1 MAGSSLTHTT
11 LLYSM
16 DFTRHRLLHY
26 ASKTGSVIILDFIN
40 QSTTRHENQSY
51 SRHTNVNPL
60 ITSLSTSN

>member
-16 DFTRHRLLHY
+16 GFTHHRLLHY
-26 ASKTGSVIILDFIN
+26 ASKTGSVILLDFIN

-51 SRHTNVNPL
+51 SRHTNVNSL